1 MKKRYLKIVATG
13 SYLPEKIVKNSDFLD
28 FKFIDPKTN
37 MPFDKSNEEIISK
50 FKDITNIEER
60 RWVNDNQTCSDIAA
74 IAARDA
80 LDSGG
85 INGEDLDFIIVAHN
99 FGDIKAGTLQT
110 DTLPSISNKVK
121 AILGIKRSECICHDI
136 IAGCPGWTQA
146 MITANAYIK
155 SGDYNLGLII
165 GADTLSRIIDE
176 SSRDAMIFADGAG
189 ATIVKA
195 VESET
200 PTGLISSHSQS
211 DSIPYA
217 NILTFDA
224 PIDKSQW
231 NGKDQFIYM
240 EGRKVYVYALSKVP
254 SVVKTSIEKAGID
267 LSDIKKVLIHQAN
280 EKMDEA
286 ILERIFKLYGKDTYD
301 KDVMPMT
308 INKFGNSSVATV
320 PTMLDL
326 IVKENLDKHVI
337 SKDDYVIFA
346 SVGAGMNINSIVY
359 RI

>member
-1 MKKRYLKIVATG
+1 MNRYLKIVATG
-13 SYLPEKIVKNSDFLD
+13 SYLPERIIRNSDFLD
-28 FKFIDPKTN
+28 FKFIDPKTG
-37 MPFDKSNEEIISK
+37 MPFDKSNDEIISK

-74 IAARDA
+74 LAAKNA
-80 LDSGG
+80 LESGN
-85 INGEDLDFIIVAHN
+85 INPDELDFIIVAHN

-110 DTLPSISNKVK
+110 DILPSIANKVK
-121 AILGIKRSECICHDI
+121 ATLGIKRSECICHDV
-136 IAGCPGWTQA
+136 IAGCPGWTQS

-155 SGDYNLGLII
+155 AGDFNMGLVI
-165 GADTLSRIIDE
+165 GADTLSRIIDD

-189 ATIVKA
+189 ATVVKA
-195 VESET
+195 VESAT
-200 PTGLISSHSQS
+200 PTGLISHHSQS

-224 PIDKSQW
+224 PIDKKKW
-231 NGKDQFIYM
+231 NGKDEFIYM
-240 EGRKVYVYALSKVP
+240 EGRKVYVYALNNVPKV
-254 SVVKTSIEKAGID
+254 VRTSIEKAGID
-267 LSDIKKVLIHQAN
+267 LTDIKKVLIHQAN

-301 KDVMPMT
+301 KNIMPMT

-326 IVKENLDKHVI
+326 IMKANL
-337 SKDDYVIFA
+337 KDHTINKGDYVIFA

-359 RI
+359 RF